1 MSSKTAKKHNR
12 YVVLIVLCICEA
24 MYLLPYLRWT
34 FYDPMKEGFG
44 FTNSQLA
51 SLSSIFGLISLFG
64 YLVGGPICDRFSPR
78 KLLTTAFLLT
88 AIGGFWFTA
97 YPPYW
102 ACVIIY
108 IMWGFATAVLLWD
121 CMIRVTRSLAS
132 SEEQGLFF
140 GLLEGGRGAVDTV
153 TSFATV
159 ALFTALG
166 SSIASLRQVILVI
179 SILCLIGSVLVMI
192 FISDEIPGSGDDAKI
207 NIHEILAVLKL
218 PAVWLISLVIL
229 CNYAIYTG
237 GTYLTS
243 YLTDIMGV
251 SVGVSAVVAVFRNFV
266 LMMLGGPIGGFLAK
280 RFSISRVIVACFVF
294 ILAATGIFIVLPTG
308 SVALSVVM
316 MMALYLGLFFM
327 RGIYFGTVDQA
338 QIPMKVTGTAVGI
351 ISLVGFFPEVFMNT
365 ISGHLLDAYPGFDG
379 YHYLFI
385 ILFAFSVVGL
395 IASLYLQRN
404 IKKDE
409 TKKI

>member
-88 AIGGFWFTA
+88 AIGGFWFAA

-229 CNYAIYTG
+229 CN
-237 GTYLTS
+237 
-243 YLTDIMGV
+243 
-251 SVGVSAVVAVFRNFV
+251 
-266 LMMLGGPIGGFLAK
+266 
-280 RFSISRVIVACFVF
+280 F
-294 ILAATGIFIVLPTG
+294 I
-308 SVALSVVM
+308 
-316 MMALYLGLFFM
+316 
-327 RGIYFGTVDQA
+327 
-338 QIPMKVTGTAVGI
+338 
-351 ISLVGFFPEVFMNT
+351 
-365 ISGHLLDAYPGFDG
+365 
-379 YHYLFI
+379 
-385 ILFAFSVVGL
+385 
-395 IASLYLQRN
+395 
-404 IKKDE
+404 
-409 TKKI
+409 